1 MLWRPSALLKVWGA
15 LSFLRKFGPWGGS
28 SSIPVTIMWPYM
40 HRSITWKSIP
50 ERLWVGSECRTNS
63 LNPKRSYHSVSGLL
77 EFLPVAGSTVHLC
90 SHGPFLGMLVVLT
103 DITYELV
110 TGEGKD
116 FSFCSPGDVM
126 VLCWAP
132 APFCL
137 VLVVCLFRGDTLLTG
152 GSVSRR
158 WVSRFCVVSWSWHLW
173 WQYVLH
179 HMWN

>member
-1 MLWRPSALLKVWGA
+1 
-15 LSFLRKFGPWGGS
+15 
-28 SSIPVTIMWPYM
+28 
-40 HRSITWKSIP
+40 
-50 ERLWVGSECRTNS
+50 VGSECRTNS

-152 GSVSRR
+152 EVCLGVGFPVSVLFLGLDTYGDNM
-158 WVSRFCVVSWSWHLW
+158 FCIICEVNSVAALAFDGLCL
-173 WQYVLH
+173 QLF
-179 HMWN
+179 